1 MLVVEASGVK
11 ALAVAV
17 EQRAAK
23 EEGEEGHSDVRSG
36 HVWTLPVAE
45 KISGLRPWGGG
56 RDCLQE
62 GRRDVQ
68 ICQVQKGHLSQ
79 APGLVVELLQ
89 SW

>member
-1 MLVVEASGVK
+1 MLVVDPSGVK
-11 ALAVAV
+11 ALAVAE
-17 EQRAAK
+17 EQWAAK
-23 EEGEEGHSDVRSG
+23 EDGEEGHSDVRSS
-36 HVWTLPVAE
+36 HAWTQPVAE
-45 KISGLRPWGGG
+45 KISGLRPRGGG
-56 RDCLQE
+56 RDCLQD